1 MTSEIKFKT
10 ARKEFKTLI
19 KSKMRANLVSDN
31 RNILHKKFWSH
42 VKSTTKSTRIP
53 EVVYYG
59 GKTASDSIEKAK
71 TFNEYFRRQ
80 FSEASNYSINI
91 DFQNDRSFDIDFSES
106 RIKSILSALNVNKAQ
121 GPDGINGAVLKHC
134 SDSLVYPLSKMFNLV
149 YNVGCIPSEW
159 KTSNVVPVHKKD
171 NKSDIENYRPISL
184 ISLVMKVFER
194 VLYEELL
201 NRTEDKIDPR

>member
-1 MTSEIKFKT
+1 MWSNFKNAVLDKVNAHIPKFTIKFEYQPPWFDSECYAKCRDKDKLHKIYKTKKTLTSEIKFKN

-53 EVVYYG
+53 EVVSYG

-71 TFNEYFRRQ
+71 MFNEYFRRQ

-91 DFQNDRSFDIDFSES
+91 DFQNDRSFDIQYSSES
-106 RIKSILSALNVNKAQ
+106 IRHL
-121 GPDGINGAVLKHC
+121 LKCAHC
-134 SDSLVYPLSKMFNLV
+134 ITFFYQ
-149 YNVGCIPSEW
+149 
-159 KTSNVVPVHKKD
+159 
-171 NKSDIENYRPISL
+171 
-184 ISLVMKVFER
+184 MKQR
-194 VLYEELL
+194 
-201 NRTEDKIDPR
+201 